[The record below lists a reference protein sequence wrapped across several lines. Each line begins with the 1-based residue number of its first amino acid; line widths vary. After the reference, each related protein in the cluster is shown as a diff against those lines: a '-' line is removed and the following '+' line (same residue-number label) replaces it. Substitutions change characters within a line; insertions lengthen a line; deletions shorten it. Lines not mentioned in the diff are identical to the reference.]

1 MTYRVYCREMS
12 VRTNWVEADFAMLNG
27 ASTFLTPAD
36 AAPRPHD
43 IRIELAPGWTE
54 SVTALPPAPDGRP
67 HSYRAADF
75 DTLVDSPILTGNPAT
90 YAFTVEGTPH
100 ALVNVGEGGVWDGP
114 TAAADVERIVR
125 EQHRTWG
132 FFPYERYLFLNMLV
146 EASGGLEHR
155 NSTLLMTS
163 RWITRDRR
171 RYLRWLGTVSHELF
185 HAWNVKQLR
194 PAALGP
200 FDYERE
206 AFTPSLWMVEGLT
219 SYYGPLA
226 VHRAGISTREEFLE
240 ALSGQIEALQTTP
253 GRLVQPVV
261 DASYDAW
268 IKYYRRNENSPN
280 TTISYYTKGA
290 VIGFLLDARVR
301 EATGGQRSLDDVL
314 KAAYARYS
322 GERGF
327 RPGEFE
333 AVASAV
339 AGVDLGGWFD
349 RAVRST
355 DELDYGPALAW
366 YGLEFAPDARGDED
380 APAPAWLGLG
390 TRVDRGRLL
399 VAGVRRGT
407 PGYEAGFNVGDEILA
422 IGDYRVGPE
431 AWRQRLDLYRAGDA
445 VTILVARRERLM
457 RLDARFG
464 EPPAGALAAAAG
476 GIAVCRAGAASR
488 RLARLADGPEYEPAS
503 AQLRDQQ
510 RRRVDR
516 VLPVRLGVLMVTV
529 VHDDDVAARN
539 AGGEP
544 VRKSDGIGTAVPVE
558 VPQAPAPANERVAGP
573 GQPHVHLPAPE
584 ARVGTK
590 GAAGP
595 AAAQVLDSL
604 RRTLQAA
611 RHLVGREH
619 HPVARMRMEADGMPF
634 VEHAA
639 DYRRRP
645 RGEVS
650 VDHEEGRACL
660 LLGEHVEQQRR
671 RGRVRAVVE
680 SQVDDRRT
688 VPLRHAPDRR
698 RRGDGV
704 EQKRKGRDVG
714 KRQQAEAGSDQQPEH
729 RLGRWRVLLACAGAV
744 LGCALGPGE
753 SASVAEERTARQ
765 DDRSGERQQMVE
777 RQIRARGISTPA
789 VLEALAAVPRHRF
802 VPAELA
808 PRAYDDTPLPI
819 GYDQTISQPYVVAFM
834 TEAAALTPDTK
845 VLDIGTGS
853 GYQAAV
859 LAEIVGQVYSIE
871 IVPDLAERSR
881 RLLADLGYG
890 NVQVRTGDGYRG
902 WPDEAPFDA
911 IVVAAAPDHVP
922 PALVEQLAVGAR
934 LVIPVGRFTQEILIV
949 TKTADGSTT
958 EAVLPVRFVP
968 MTGEAQRP
976 RR

>member
-1 MTYRVYCREMS
+1 VILTAAMLSADPGILSAQALDPVSYTIRFPAPATHYAEVEASVPADGRTDIELMMATWTPGSYLIREYARHVEAVRAATPAGEPLAVAKSSKNRWRIETGGADRVTVTYRVYCREMS

-43 IRIELAPGWTE
+43 VRIELAPGWSE

-67 HSYRAADF
+67 HGYRAADF
-75 DTLVDSPILTGNPAT
+75 DTLVDSPILAGNPAT

-114 TAAADVERIVR
+114 TSAADVERIVR

-146 EASGGLEHR
+146 EAGGGLEHR
-155 NSTLLMTS
+155 DSTLLMTS
-163 RWITRDRR
+163 RWTTRDRR

-240 ALSGQIEALQTTP
+240 ALSGPIEALQTTP
-253 GRLVQPVV
+253 GRLVQPVA

-280 TTISYYTKGA
+280 TTVSYYTKGA

-349 RAVRST
+349 GAVRST

-399 VAGVRRGT
+399 VAGVQRGT

-431 AWRQRLDLYRAGDA
+431 AWRQRLGLYRAGDA
-445 VTILVARRERLM
+445 VEILVARRERLM

-464 EPPAGALAAAAG
+464 ETPSEGWRLQPVESPSAAQT
-476 GIAVCRAGAASR
+476 R
-488 RLARLADGPEYEPAS
+488 RLDAW
-503 AQLRDQQ
+503 
-510 RRRVDR
+510 
-516 VLPVRLGVLMVTV
+516 
-529 VHDDDVAARN
+529 
-539 AGGEP
+539 
-544 VRKSDGIGTAVPVE
+544 
-558 VPQAPAPANERVAGP
+558 
-573 GQPHVHLPAPE
+573 
-584 ARVGTK
+584 
-590 GAAGP
+590 
-595 AAAQVLDSL
+595 LD
-604 RRTLQAA
+604 
-611 RHLVGREH
+611 
-619 HPVARMRMEADGMPF
+619 
-634 VEHAA
+634 
-639 DYRRRP
+639 
-645 RGEVS
+645 
-650 VDHEEGRACL
+650 
-660 LLGEHVEQQRR
+660 
-671 RGRVRAVVE
+671 
-680 SQVDDRRT
+680 
-688 VPLRHAPDRR
+688 
-698 RRGDGV
+698 
-704 EQKRKGRDVG
+704 
-714 KRQQAEAGSDQQPEH
+714 
-729 RLGRWRVLLACAGAV
+729 
-744 LGCALGPGE
+744 
-753 SASVAEERTARQ
+753 
-765 DDRSGERQQMVE
+765 
-777 RQIRARGISTPA
+777 
-789 VLEALAAVPRHRF
+789 
-802 VPAELA
+802 
-808 PRAYDDTPLPI
+808 
-819 GYDQTISQPYVVAFM
+819 
-834 TEAAALTPDTK
+834 
-845 VLDIGTGS
+845 
-853 GYQAAV
+853 
-859 LAEIVGQVYSIE
+859 
-871 IVPDLAERSR
+871 
-881 RLLADLGYG
+881 
-890 NVQVRTGDGYRG
+890 
-902 WPDEAPFDA
+902 
-911 IVVAAAPDHVP
+911 
-922 PALVEQLAVGAR
+922 
-934 LVIPVGRFTQEILIV
+934 
-949 TKTADGSTT
+949 
-958 EAVLPVRFVP
+958 
-968 MTGEAQRP
+968 
-976 RR
+976 